1 MKFKKNILT
10 IMVMQFVSSILC
22 SPVFAVYPGTF
33 DFKNE
38 LAYVVDRQKSRN
50 DILFHVDFK
59 NKIKKT
65 IRKSKKFRGLS
76 INKGRTLLMFIDM
89 ADIVFYDIEKEK
101 EIYTVPIRSGSKIT
115 WDSSGNK
122 ISYYDSSS
130 HMIMEVDINNREIIK
145 IPFSGMMF
153 QTKWDEEI
161 SSFLYQIMDKYP
173 NDDVSNLDA
182 KIMRNVDGKLE
193 EYKGVKTLTMSPDG
207 KYYFEGKEYLEMGNI
222 VYFYKTDGNKL
233 VAEFESSTSLDNVN
247 EMWGVDTV
255 RFLSQGGVF
264 DFKSGKFISNTDF
277 FWRSNDFIPLQGD
290 ELINTNPRRDVAAD
304 WNNYV
309 LMWNTDTKIFEVEDI
324 NTGKIIKT
332 YKKFW

>member
-1 MKFKKNILT
+1 MKFKKTILA
-10 IMVMQFVSSILC
+10 IFIIQFITGVLC
-22 SPVFAVYPGTF
+22 SSVFAVYPGTF
-33 DFKNE
+33 YFNNE
-38 LAYVVDRQKSRN
+38 TAYIIERSKQEKKFLLY
-50 DILFHVDFK
+50 IDFK

-65 IRKSKKFRGLS
+65 IKIDLMIEPPS
-76 INKGRTLLMFIDM
+76 INRRRKLLAFINM
-89 ADIVFYDIEKEK
+89 TSIVFYDIEKEK
-101 EIYTVPIRSGSKIT
+101 EIFIVSIKSGEKIT
-115 WDSSGNK
+115 WDDSGEK
-122 ISYYDSSS
+122 ISYYDALKKV
-130 HMIMEVDINNREIIK
+130 IMEVDVNNREIIK
-145 IPFSGMMF
+145 IPFSGIMF
-153 QTKWDEEI
+153 QTKWDEKMN
-161 SSFLYQIMDKYP
+161 SFLYQLMDKYP
-173 NDDVSNLDA
+173 NDDMSNLDA
-182 KIMRNVDGKLE
+182 KIMRSVDGKLE

-207 KYYFEGKEYLEMGNI
+207 KYYFEGKEYLEMGNV

-233 VAEFESSTSLDNVN
+233 IAEFESSTSLDNVN

-309 LMWNTDTKIFEVEDI
+309 LMWNKDTKIFEVEDI
-324 NTGKIIKT
+324 NTGKIIKI